1 MRALVTGGAGFIGS
15 NVVDLFL
22 SRGHGVTILDNLSS
36 GYSENCAAR
45 ARFVRGDVRE
55 PGDVESAMK
64 GCDVVCHLAAS
75 VGNQRSIEN
84 PREDATI
91 NLLGTLTVLEAARR
105 AGVSRVVFSS
115 SAGVFGEL
123 KTIPIAEDHPQE
135 PDSPYGV
142 SKLAA
147 EKLCLVFNK
156 LYGMKNVCLRYFN
169 VYGLRQR
176 YDAYGNVIPI
186 FGERALQ
193 GLDLTVFGDGEQTRD
208 FVNVRDVATAN
219 VAAALHAKAQGV
231 FNLGSATR
239 VSINWLAKTIIEMTG
254 ADVSIEYAPPRPGD
268 VRDSLADVAT
278 ATAAFGYVPSVE
290 LRLGL
295 AEYLA
300 WLRGDRNSVEKRGE
314 VA

>member
-1 MRALVTGGAGFIGS
+1 VKALVTGGAGFIGS

-22 SRGHGVTILDNLSS
+22 DMDHEVTILDDLSS
-36 GYSENCAAR
+36 GYGDNCAPQ
-45 ARFVRGDVRE
+45 ARFVKGDVRDPE
-55 PGDVESAMK
+55 IVATAMQ

-75 VGNQRSIEN
+75 VGNLRSIEN

-91 NLLGTLTVLEAARR
+91 NLLGTLTVLEAARQ
-105 AGVSRVVFSS
+105 AEIKRVVFSS

-123 KTIPIAEDHPQE
+123 KAIPITEDHPQE

-156 LYGMKNVCLRYFN
+156 LHGMSNVCLRYFN
-169 VYGLRQR
+169 VYGVRQR

-208 FVNVRDVATAN
+208 FVNVKDVALAN
-219 VAAALHAKAQGV
+219 VTVALHARARGV

-239 VSINWLAKTIIEMTG
+239 VTINWLAQTIIELTG
-254 ADVSIEYAPPRPGD
+254 AGVRIEHAPPRPGD
-268 VRDSLADVAT
+268 VRDSLADVSSA
-278 ATAAFGYVPSVE
+278 AAAFAYAPSVD
-290 LRLGL
+290 LAIGL
-295 AEYLA
+295 AEYLS
-300 WLRGDRNSVEKRGE
+300 WLGRDHISLTKRGE
-314 VA
+314 AL